1 MVTAVKRFRE
11 GESIK
16 MPEETQIYHPEDHPW
31 VEMPTESSGDD
42 EIRYS
47 LDEIRIE

>member
-1 MVTAVKRFRE
+1 
-11 GESIK
+11 
-16 MPEETQIYHPEDHPW
+16 MPEESQTYHPEDHPW

-47 LDEIRIE
+47 LDEIRMP